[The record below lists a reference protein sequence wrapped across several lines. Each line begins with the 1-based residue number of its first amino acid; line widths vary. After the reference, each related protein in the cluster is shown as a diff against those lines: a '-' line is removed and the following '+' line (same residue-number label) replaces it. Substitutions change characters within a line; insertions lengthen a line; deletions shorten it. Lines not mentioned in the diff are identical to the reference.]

1 MHDTI
6 RRFLFRVKIA
16 FSYLLVKLKFLQ
28 ALLPKSIQSRLP
40 LGWNDRMFWMAFK
53 SGGDKIYVDYYC
65 PMPTPTSYKPK
76 VEVDSPYRFS
86 EEDIEFFYEN
96 GYIGSFDLVSPEQME
111 NLSKGFLDIIH
122 NRESQTYSYSRGD
135 FQVKAD
141 SEQQKQFAANKMGW
155 RDRYLEIPELM
166 DLFKQPEVTERCAQ
180 LLGEDLM
187 VWRSQFFVCP
197 PNGSPT
203 PWHQG
208 SLWLSDSLQEC
219 VLQPPDLE
227 ELCQLTCWVALTDS
241 TLAKG
246 PVALLP
252 GTHQE
257 IYPLKIRRNLDKSKK
272 ELGEGFLVAERD
284 YDVKP
289 EDVRPI
295 EVKAGQFFIFTERVI
310 HGSLKNQTQDPRWGV
325 SVRVIQPETIA
336 YSQKMREQGHGLRV
350 QNITKLKLDKWRGV
364 MIRGEDRFNYN
375 RAVPETSAKQEEA
388 YAN

>member
-1 MHDTI
+1 MYTLI
-6 RRFLFRVKIA
+6 RRWLFRFQIS
-16 FSYLLVKLKFLQ
+16 FGYFLVKLKFLTS
-28 ALLPKSIQSRLP
+28 LLPQQVKNRLP
-40 LGWNDRMFWMAFK
+40 FGWNDQMFWTAFK
-53 SGGDKIYVDYYC
+53 SGGDKIYVDYCC
-65 PMPTPTSYKPK
+65 PMPTPTSYQPK
-76 VEVDSPYRFS
+76 VEVAKPYLLS
-86 EEDIEFFYEN
+86 EEEIKFFYEN
-96 GYIGSFDLVSPEQME
+96 GYIGPFDLVSSEQMAD
-111 NLSKGFLDIIH
+111 LKKRFLDTIH
-122 NRESQTYSYSRGD
+122 NQESQVYSYSQRG

-141 SEQQKQFAANKMGW
+141 SEQQKQFAALKMGW

-208 SLWLSDSLQEC
+208 SLWLSDDLQEC

-241 TLAKG
+241 TIPKG
-246 PVALLP
+246 AVALLP
-252 GTHQE
+252 GTQKE
-257 IYPLKIRRNLDKSKK
+257 IYPLNIRRNLDKNKK
-272 ELGEGFLVAERD
+272 ELGEGFLVAELD
-284 YDVKP
+284 YQVNP

-310 HGSLKNQTQDPRWGV
+310 HGSLKNQTQDARWGA
-325 SVRVIQPETIA
+325 SVRVIRPDTIA
-336 YSQKMREQGHGLRV
+336 YTQRMRQQGHSLRV
-350 QNITKLKLDKWRGV
+350 QNITNLKLDKWRAV
-364 MIRGEDRFNYN
+364 MIRGEDRFGYN
-375 RAVPETSAKQEEA
+375 RAVPELNKQKETI